1 MFVVKARSLPESRVP
16 KKGLTLVSSSFTR
29 KHCDM
34 LEKSVKEEL
43 SSLLWKLINFDRK
56 MFYNIGPR
64 SPQQNPMSI
73 YDFAIGQPHNPGDN
87 GIKYFFSFTD
97 KNKLECL
104 PPELVL

>member
-1 MFVVKARSLPESRVP
+1 MFVVKTRSLPESKVP

-34 LEKSVKEEL
+34 LEKSVKEKH
-43 SSLLWKLINFDRK
+43 SSLLGKLMNFDRK

-87 GIKYFFSFTD
+87 AVNYFFFITD
-97 KNKLECL
+97 INKLECF